1 MDFNKFRTM
10 KPMKY
15 IGGTAG
21 ASRVKQFLANP
32 EHYSDWYYSGKA
44 DGEWAR
50 IVYDLE
56 GNVVIQGRGISRATG
71 QHKDNTELVP
81 HLVEDIKAN
90 LRKGTVL
97 IGEFSFKEHENF
109 VQRDIGS
116 ILRCKAPKAIERQK
130 DNKLFFHTF
139 DCLAYDGLDLSD
151 ATYQTRQAVLKGIK
165 TDYIVPIIPKRVDEG
180 ALEYL
185 DKILADGGE
194 GIMIMNKDGKY
205 LPGSRSV
212 SVSLKIKKELDEMTL
227 PVIGLVDPTV
237 KYEGGEAETWP
248 YSIDGQLVTKQ
259 HYLGHKAG
267 VIVDFN
273 GNEVRITSGANDA
286 DREWLASDEAKQMIE
301 NGELMADVIAM
312 EIFTNEDND
321 KQSLRHPVLLKLRT
335 DL

>member
-1 MDFNKFRTM
+1 MDFNKFKTM

-21 ASRVKQFLANP
+21 ASRVRQFLANP
-32 EHYSDWYYSGKA
+32 ENYSNWLYSEKV

-56 GNVVIQGRGISRATG
+56 GNITVQGRGISKATG
-71 QHKDNTELVP
+71 EHKDNTELVP
-81 HLVEDIKAN
+81 HLIEDIKEN

-97 IGEFSFKEHENF
+97 IGEFSFEKHEDY

-139 DCLAYDGLDLSD
+139 DCLAHDGIDLSD
-151 ATYQTRQAVLKGIK
+151 STYKVRSAVAESIK
-165 TDYIVPIIPKRVDEG
+165 TNYIIPVKAKQVDKG
-180 ALEYL
+180 AIEYL

-212 SVSLKIKKELDEMTL
+212 TVSLKIKKELGELTL
-227 PVIGLVDPTV
+227 PVIGVVDPTRS
-237 KYEGGEAETWP
+237 YEGKERDTWQYSVDGE
-248 YSIDGQLVTKQ
+248 LVTKQ
-259 HYLGHKAG
+259 FYLGHKAG
-267 VIVDFN
+267 VIVDYE
-273 GNEVRITSGANDA
+273 GNQVKVTSGANDE
-286 DREWLASDEAKQMIE
+286 DRAWLASDEAAEMIAD
-301 NGELMADVIAM
+301 GTLQADVTAM
-312 EIFTNEDND
+312 EIFKNVDND
-321 KQSLRHPVLLKLRT
+321 KLSLRHPVLLKLRT